1 MLKSILDTTSTPQ
14 MEYLQ
19 FNNHGINDHLNGKYT
34 ALKVKNGSEI
44 YKSKNIESSAQ

>member
-1 MLKSILDTTSTPQ
+1 MRRPRPKRI
-14 MEYLQ
+14 YLQ
-19 FNNHGINDHLNGKYT
+19 FNNHVINYHLNGKYT